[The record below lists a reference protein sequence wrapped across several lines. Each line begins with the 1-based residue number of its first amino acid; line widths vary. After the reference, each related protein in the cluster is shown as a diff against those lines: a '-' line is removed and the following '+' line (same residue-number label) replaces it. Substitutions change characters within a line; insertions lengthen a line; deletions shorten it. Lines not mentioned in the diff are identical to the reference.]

1 MRNINLL
8 FSDAKDFLY
17 NEVNRVFI
25 AVILAGVILGYIIYS
40 GNSAILKSNEELL
53 KSNAELMQKM
63 EKLKAQVDFRYF
75 NTTRSLEDIHNVR
88 IDTHYGDV
96 RK

>member
-8 FSDAKDFLY
+8 FSDAKDYLY

-40 GNSAILKSNEELL
+40 GNSDILKSNEELV

>member
-25 AVILAGVILGYIIYS
+25 AVILAGGILGYIIYS

>member
-53 KSNAELMQKM
+53 KSKGFYSELYNSQF
-63 EKLKAQVDFRYF
+63 EEEVC
-75 NTTRSLEDIHNVR
+75 
-88 IDTHYGDV
+88 
-96 RK
+96 

>member
-75 NTTRSLEDIHNVR
+75 NTIRSLEDIHNVR

>member
-1 MRNINLL
+1 MRNIYLL

>member
-53 KSNAELMQKM
+53 KSNAMYKETF
-63 EKLKAQVDFRYF
+63 EAQNNGGDFD
-75 NTTRSLEDIHNVR
+75 EQ
-88 IDTHYGDV
+88 
-96 RK
+96 

>member
-25 AVILAGVILGYIIYS
+25 AVILAGVILVYIIYS

>member
-1 MRNINLL
+1 
-8 FSDAKDFLY
+8 
-17 NEVNRVFI
+17 
-25 AVILAGVILGYIIYS
+25 
-40 GNSAILKSNEELL
+40 
-53 KSNAELMQKM
+53 MQKM
-63 EKLKAQVDFRYF
+63 EKLKTQVDFRYF